1 MAYKLFNSKG
11 DLIGAITH
19 INMQSGEPTTITLG
33 TGHELL
39 FNPDDIYLDSNRD
52 AHIRKSGS
60 FHRIANDS
68 YDSHCYANQAKEI
81 LNATY
86 GKRATYTIKKVI
98 FNPPTTV
105 VYWSDCTKTV
115 VKCNV
120 NDIFD
125 PEKGLAMAI
134 AKRCAGNTSAYYA
147 EIRHWVAECGKDY
160 PGKPYTESSSIEN
173 NCHGKPYMES
183 SSNEKDALKK
193 YIAQAKKS
201 YETALEAATK
211 GNPVNFLSEMGRV
224 SAALSML
231 ELEINK

>member
-1 MAYKLFNSKG
+1 MANKLCDSKG
-11 DLIGAITH
+11 QLIGYIATVEKNLPDSLTRVVLH
-19 INMQSGEPTTITLG
+19 
-33 TGHELL
+33 TGHELTFRQGDL
-39 FNPDDIYLDSNRD
+39 IADRGGNLS
-52 AHIRKSGS
+52 IRYGDG
-60 FHRIANDS
+60 R
-68 YDSHCYANQAKEI
+68 
-81 LNATY
+81 LNA
-86 GKRATYTIKKVI
+86 GKKSTSATNAAAIKRVI
-98 FNPPTTV
+98 FNPPATI

-134 AKRCAGNTSAYYA
+134 AKRCAGNTRAYYA

-160 PGKPYTESSSIEN
+160 PGKPYTESSSVEN
-173 NCHGKPYMES
+173 
-183 SSNEKDALKK
+183 DTLKK

-201 YETALEAATK
+201 YEAALEAATK
-211 GNPVNFLSEMGRV
+211 GNPVRFLSETGRV